1 MVIFSNMVKATIME
15 IKESMPGIC
24 IFDLSIFAQDLEEAG
39 KRLKTATVNFT
50 GAENLIKSYYRN
62 TIILKKSITQKM
74 SFQKCST
81 GAPYESPLVK
91 VLGNS
96 TRGKRS
102 MGANRG

>member
-50 GAENLIKSYYRN
+50 GAENLIK
-62 TIILKKSITQKM
+62 
-74 SFQKCST
+74 
-81 GAPYESPLVK
+81 
-91 VLGNS
+91 
-96 TRGKRS
+96 
-102 MGANRG
+102 